1 MPRDTDTTDKSYFR
15 KQDNNLYFSIPSN
28 DKQRKTFLGLDGA
41 GFWYLVLALMPV
53 LIITIISIYMVQ
65 FRGLEMNA
73 KVTVFLLFLLVS
85 YVSIA
90 WALCSHDSNTGKQTF
105 SVLYQMIKYRFFQPQ
120 MIRPKFANR
129 KKTIVTVKV
138 ATNDETIE
146 EEKQTING
154 ADIYNRRAEIRER
167 ENRT

>member
-1 MPRDTDTTDKSYFR
+1 MSKDNGTTDKSYFR

-53 LIITIISIYMVQ
+53 LIITIILVYMVQ
-65 FRGLEMNA
+65 FRGLTMNA
-73 KVTVFLLFLLVS
+73 KLVVFLVFLLVS
-85 YVSIA
+85 YVSIT

-129 KKTIVTVKV
+129 NKTIVTIEVDKD
-138 ATNDETIE
+138 DEIIKKE
-146 EEKQTING
+146 RQTIN
-154 ADIYNRRAEIRER
+154 ARDIYNRRAELRER
-167 ENRT
+167 EN